1 MCGDLDDD
9 VQINAE
15 IERRISIIA
24 RHVGV
29 ETPETPTDPGA
40 LAEDAGRASYMEAVF
55 KGGLARTLADVEGA
69 AETEKIDVI
78 ASAAIALARLSG
90 FLAAQL
96 PPDADLYRSV
106 IEAVGDGHAE
116 VRQITAR
123 LRALMEDHHHHH
135 GEGHDHDHGHHHG
148 HDHHHAHGHPHDH
161 DH

>member
-15 IERRISIIA
+15 IAQRIAIIA

-29 ETPETPTDPGA
+29 EAPAEATDPGA
-40 LAEDAGRASYMEAVF
+40 LAEDSGRAAYMERRF
-55 KGGLARTLADVEGA
+55 RGGLARTLADVEGA

-78 ASAAIALARLSG
+78 ASASIALARLSG

-123 LRALMEDHHHHH
+123 LRALMEGHHHHH
-135 GEGHDHDHGHHHG
+135 GHDHDHGHGHG
-148 HDHHHAHGHPHDH
+148 AHHHHHHGHPHDH